1 MGVQSTTENPERD
14 VQSGE
19 GIFPILVGGPPE
31 FAWPY
36 SAANR
41 GRTTNAIQLP
51 TGRIDVTRNRQID
64 HKERTVAAI
73 HMLQAR
79 KTVCWRGPNS
89 QLTG

>member
-1 MGVQSTTENPERD
+1 MNGSVQSTAENPERD

-19 GIFPILVGGPPE
+19 GIFPILDGGPPE

-51 TGRIDVTRNRQID
+51 SDRIDVTRNRQID
-64 HKERTVAAI
+64 HKERRWQQYICSRHEEGYAGEVRI
-73 HMLQAR
+73 
-79 KTVCWRGPNS
+79 VN
-89 QLTG
+89 

>member
-1 MGVQSTTENPERD
+1 MNGSVQSTAENPERD

-64 HKERTVAAI
+64 HKELDGGSNTYAPGTKKS
-73 HMLQAR
+73 MLAR
-79 KTVCWRGPNS
+79 S
-89 QLTG
+89 E